1 MHTESNRPRRI
12 AGLLQREL
20 SDLIRREVNDPRV
33 GDVTLTAVDV
43 SRDLA
48 NAKVYFTVFDKGHDV
63 KDVAR
68 ALNHAAG
75 FLRHHLRSRVDLRGI
90 PQLRFVYDESVE
102 RGERIDSLIDHARHD
117 EDENPEQDRD
127 EPKT

>member
-1 MHTESNRPRRI
+1 MPTESNRPRRI

-20 SDLIRREVNDPRV
+20 SDLIRREVSDPRV
-33 GDVTLTAVDV
+33 GDVTLTAVEV

-48 NAKVYFTVFDKGHDV
+48 SARVYFTVFDKGHDV
-63 KDVAR
+63 KDVTR

-75 FLRHHLRSRVDLRGI
+75 YLRHHLRSRVDLRGI
-90 PQLRFVYDESVE
+90 PNLRFVYDESLD
-102 RGERIDSLIDHARHD
+102 RGERIDSLIDRGRHGA
-117 EDENPEQDRD
+117 DENPEPDQD

>member
-20 SDLIRREVNDPRV
+20 SDLIRREVSDPRV

-43 SRDLA
+43 SRDLSSA
-48 NAKVYFTVFDKGHDV
+48 RVYFTVFDKKHDV
-63 KDVAR
+63 KDVAH

-75 FLRHHLRSRVDLRGI
+75 YLRHHLRSRVDLRGI
-90 PQLRFVYDESVE
+90 PNLRFVYDESVE
-102 RGERIDSLIDHARHD
+102 RGERIDSLLDHALHD
-117 EDENPEQDRD
+117 EDETKEQDD
-127 EPKT
+127 HGPEK